1 MKKFIFLLIFI
12 FSCSSTSKNI
22 QTTSTLKKEDEKPK
36 WITEES
42 YDGKSAI
49 GIARLHIKGKN
60 AQRKLAI
67 SRAIEEI
74 AMQMGTKVSTVQKIK
89 TKKENNKATAYFSS
103 YSVQTSMGKT
113 VYITVR
119 KIWEDNKT
127 GEIYVL
133 VTKD

>member
-1 MKKFIFLLIFI
+1 MKKIIFIFILIFL
-12 FSCSSTSKNI
+12 FSCSSTNKNI
-22 QTTSTLKKEDEKPK
+22 QNNEKPK
-36 WITEES
+36 WITEGT

-60 AQRKLAI
+60 AQRKIAI

-74 AMQMGTKVSTVQKIK
+74 AMQMGTKVSTVQEIE
-89 TKKENNKATAYFSS
+89 TKKKNDKATTHFSS

-119 KIWEDNKT
+119 KIWEDSKT

-133 VTKD
+133 ATKD